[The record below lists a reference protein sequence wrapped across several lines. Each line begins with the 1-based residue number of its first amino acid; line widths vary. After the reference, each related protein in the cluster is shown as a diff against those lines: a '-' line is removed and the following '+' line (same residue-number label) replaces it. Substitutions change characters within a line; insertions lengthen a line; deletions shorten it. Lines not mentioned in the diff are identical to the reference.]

1 MKCAI
6 FAMLILL
13 WFLLIPFSYF
23 GIFNVWACAIY
34 VHTSVRVLN
43 VNVNYCVCLRLWRQ
57 RMESE
62 TTFPMGTIKYIVSCR
77 ILKKYIY
84 PSNDLI
90 TDVLLNRHL
99 HVIIFFFGNGQNLH
113 SDIHRYWHRHRSS
126 DAHKDTVQIE
136 LLFSTHC
143 GMTYL
148 FLISEQLLVAKNDV
162 ALSINGNLRKS
173 LLLRKIRGKNTQ
185 NRVESLWFSLC
196 AKQASYF

>member
-1 MKCAI
+1 MCNICSHFSTCAKCKCE
-6 FAMLILL
+6 LL
-13 WFLLIPFSYF
+13 CLSKIVAAAHGVRDHFPDGDNKVYSIVPY
-23 GIFNVWACAIY
+23 IKKIY
-34 VHTSVRVLN
+34 ISFKWPNHRRPPKQTPPCH
-43 VNVNYCVCLRLWRQ
+43 Y
-57 RMESE
+57 
-62 TTFPMGTIKYIVSCR
+62 
-77 ILKKYIY
+77 
-84 PSNDLI
+84 
-90 TDVLLNRHL
+90 
-99 HVIIFFFGNGQNLH
+99 FFFGNSQNLH